1 MLNRVSIMGRL
12 AADPEIRRTQS
23 GTSVTSFSIAVD
35 RDYKSASG
43 EKDTDWIDVVAWK
56 GTAETVCKYFSKGRM
71 MVVSGRLQTRVWED
85 KSGNKRKSTEIV
97 AENVYF
103 GDNKRDIKPPAQS
116 ERSEDYEELSDYNE
130 SELPF

>member
-35 RDYKSASG
+35 RDFKSASG

-85 KSGNKRKSTEIV
+85 KAGNKRKSTEIV

-103 GDNKRDIKPPAQS
+103 GDSKRDIKAPTQS

>member
-35 RDYKSASG
+35 RDFKSASG

-85 KSGNKRKSTEIV
+85 KAGNKRKSTEIV

-103 GDNKRDIKPPAQS
+103 GDSKRDIKAPAQS
-116 ERSEDYEELSDYNE
+116 ERSEDYEELPDYNE